1 MLPSALGLLL
11 VMRSDL
17 YERCVV
23 WYESWTSTLFR
34 VCRVSHA
41 SVPYVELRF
50 GLDAVYFGLIT
61 PVVICTLECVGVCR
75 CEVLSR
81 LIGAIFGSWL
91 DSMMKPY
98 GLYGF
103 TGTYLL

>member
-1 MLPSALGLLL
+1 MACSLVLWGYYLSCEAIYTKGVSCGTRVGLAHCFG
-11 VMRSDL
+11 
-17 YERCVV
+17 CVA
-23 WYESWTSTLFR
+23 F
-34 VCRVSHA
+34 HMQM
-41 SVPYVELRF
+41 YVELRF
-50 GLDAVYFGLIT
+50 GLDAVYFRLIT

-98 GLYGF
+98 GLYDF